1 MIDEKELVKKLDEA
15 KKMHKEA
22 CERGNGLV
30 AEYYEG
36 VIDTL
41 SDIII
46 VDSLTREDEWII
58 AVNNVYVEIV
68 KNISGKQFDPNVKLF
83 VLDAISES
91 CDKIRKS
98 FEK

>member
-1 MIDEKELVKKLDEA
+1 MIDKKYIVSKLDEA
-15 KKMHKEA
+15 KKLHTEA
-22 CERGNGLV
+22 CERENGLV

-41 SDIII
+41 SDIIN
-46 VDSLTREDEWII
+46 SLTTDDEQID
-58 AVNNVYVEIV
+58 VLNKFYVEIV
-68 KNISGKQFDPNVKLF
+68 KNIYGKQFDSNAKLF

>member
-1 MIDEKELVKKLDEA
+1 MIKKEDIITKLDQA
-15 KKMHKEA
+15 KKSYADA

-41 SDIII
+41 SDIIN
-46 VDSLTREDEWII
+46 SLATKDEQITV
-58 AVNNVYVEIV
+58 VNNVYVEIV
-68 KNISGKQFDPNVKLF
+68 KNISGKQFDSNAKLF

>member
-1 MIDEKELVKKLDEA
+1 MKQKKSYAD
-15 KKMHKEA
+15 A

-41 SDIII
+41 SDIIN
-46 VDSLTREDEWII
+46 SLGTKDEQI
-58 AVNNVYVEIV
+58 AVLNNVYVEMV